1 PDEPITQTPRP
12 EKAQWFT
19 TTHWSVV
26 LTAGQPGS
34 LEADVALEKLCH
46 AYWPPL
52 YAYVRRQG
60 HSPHDAE
67 DLTQGFFARLLEKK
81 YLGDA
86 DRARGKF
93 RSFLL
98 TALKHFMANEWDR
111 QHAEKRGGFSA
122 VINIDS
128 AGAES
133 RSEWYLRDPS

>member
-1 PDEPITQTPRP
+1 MMPLDEQGTEGSATR
-12 EKAQWFT
+12 AQWFT

-26 LTAGQPGS
+26 LSAGQS
-34 LEADVALEKLCH
+34 SSAHSEAALEKLCRT
-46 AYWPPL
+46 YWYPL

-81 YLGDA
+81 YVGDA

-122 VINIDS
+122 VINID
-128 AGAES
+128 
-133 RSEWYLRDPS
+133 